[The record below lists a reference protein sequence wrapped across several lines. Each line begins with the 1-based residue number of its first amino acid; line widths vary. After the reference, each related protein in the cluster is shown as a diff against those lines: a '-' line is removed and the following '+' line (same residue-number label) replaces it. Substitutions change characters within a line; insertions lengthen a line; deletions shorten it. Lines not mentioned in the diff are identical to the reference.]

1 LILYLTEE
9 WPETPKLHKFN
20 VVLLKIKSRIQIKM
34 EVTFD
39 YSLTCKPE
47 KPELNGEAVWEEKS
61 IPSGF

>member
-20 VVLLKIKSRIQIKM
+20 VVLLKIKSQIQIKM
-34 EVTFD
+34 EVIFI

-47 KPELNGEAVWEEKS
+47 KPELNGEAV
-61 IPSGF
+61 